1 MKMALKDNQIL
12 IKEADNNQYMI
23 IKSWQKMKWSKAQ
36 QMLYGPADAELLNK
50 LAGLV
55 ALPPVIEEYR
65 KKLNIIAEAVDRE
78 RLKDD
83 PKPMYKFPVK
93 KKLYKH
99 QIRGVN
105 MALMV
110 FGLLEPPIIK
120 KEEDD
125 IC

>member
-55 ALPPVIEEYR
+55 ALPPVIEQYR
-65 KKLNIIAEAVDRE
+65 QKLNKIAEAVDRE
-78 RLKDD
+78 RLNDE
-83 PKPMYKFPVK
+83 PKPMYEFPVK
-93 KKLYKH
+93 MKLYKH

-120 KEEDD
+120 EEKPE
-125 IC
+125 